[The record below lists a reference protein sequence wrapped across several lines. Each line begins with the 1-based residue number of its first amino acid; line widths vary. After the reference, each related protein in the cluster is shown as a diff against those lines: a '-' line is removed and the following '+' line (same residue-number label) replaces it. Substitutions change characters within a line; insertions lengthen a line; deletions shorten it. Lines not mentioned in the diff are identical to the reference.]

1 MTHVHSI
8 TPTGCVHVTGTVT
21 GGPGP
26 QQASPFTEFDFFWTW
41 LFGISSFA
49 FVVLEVARMALLAFP
64 DVSTGPVSRCADIW
78 WNTNCVVAYAAYCR
92 LLYICIHFMIRERT
106 MAKAMTDTIMAPETL
121 YKSPNRGGSE
131 PQ

>member
-1 MTHVHSI
+1 MTHVHST
-8 TPTGCVHVTGTVT
+8 TPTGFLHVTGTVT

-26 QQASPFTEFDFFWTW
+26 RQASPWTW
-41 LFGISSFA
+41 FDDLWTVLFDISCCTFI
-49 FVVLEVARMALLAFP
+49 VLQVMRLALLAFP
-64 DVSTGPVSRCADIW
+64 DVPTWPSTRCADILW
-78 WNTNCVVAYAAYCR
+78 TINCFIAFGGHGR
-92 LLYICIHFMIRERT
+92 LRYICAHFMIRERT